1 MKTGTPLAEASS
13 RVQIGSLLW
22 VLAFV
27 MNFGLQLIVVQAWPV
42 PYLIADHTVS
52 DLGYTTCVEEAR
64 PGGVLETCS
73 PLHALFNIGGVA
85 QYLIVGVGA
94 VLLARRYRWSR
105 ATIAAALVMTAGGIG
120 VSVVPGDVSITA
132 HTLLAVPLFLGVLA
146 LLLFAARQSRSISP
160 LVSVSAAAVAG
171 ATIAGM
177 VWLGFSLAGHGP
189 VGWSERL
196 AAESIYV
203 WFVIAGTAALRSPR
217 EGDDSDPQASRA

>member
-1 MKTGTPLAEASS
+1 MKTGTLLAAAPS
-13 RVQIGSLLW
+13 RVQVGSLLW
-22 VLAFV
+22 LIAFV
-27 MNFGLQLIVVQAWPV
+27 LNFGLQLIVVQAWPV

-52 DLGYTTCVEEAR
+52 DLGYTTCLEEAR
-64 PGGVLETCS
+64 PGGSLETCS

-94 VLLARRYRWSR
+94 MLLARRYRWSR

-132 HTLLAVPLFLGVLA
+132 HTLLAVPLFLGGLA
-146 LLLFAARQSRSISP
+146 LLLFAARQSRSVSP

-171 ATIAGM
+171 VTIAGM

-203 WFVIAGTAALRSPR
+203 WFVIAGIAALRSPR
-217 EGDDSDPQASRA
+217 EGDDSTS